1 VIDGGQAVWLAPSHY
16 EFGCVANLFSFH
28 QTKDDLINEV
38 FSVTQNVGSYKSKIS
53 YSECFVNI

>member
-1 VIDGGQAVWLAPSHY
+1 MVVTGQAVWLAPSHH

-38 FSVTQNVGSYKSKIS
+38 FFLLLKRMDHTNQKYRIANVL
-53 YSECFVNI
+53 

>member
-1 VIDGGQAVWLAPSHY
+1 MVVTGQAVWLAPSHH

-38 FSVTQNVGSYKSKIS
+38 FFCYSKGWIIQIK
-53 YSECFVNI
+53 NIV